1 MLLRQIAMKI
11 SENLHTIRGG
21 ISLNCPRIS
30 AVFDAA
36 RAIPSHCRTGVG
48 RCVRGVPWLAWIAV
62 KSCEILNT
70 IREGIYLSFV

>member
-1 MLLRQIAMKI
+1 MPLRWIAMKI

-21 ISLNCPRIS
+21 IPLYCPRIS
-30 AVFDAA
+30 DVFDAA
-36 RAIPSHCRTGVG
+36 RAIPSHCGTGVG
-48 RCVRGVPWLAWIAV
+48 RCVRGVPGLARIAV